1 MAPMEEKRVS
11 GRPERQDES
20 RRLKVCHLVS
30 STNGARW
37 VVDQLSWLRDHYGHD
52 VTAVVGGANGPLI
65 EMLKDAG
72 IRTHVE
78 AGFAAYDSVA
88 SVLRV
93 PGAIWRLGR
102 FLRRE
107 GFDVVQSHLL
117 FAMIIT
123 RFAAWCVD
131 VPVRLAMYASPYH
144 LDVPRTLWMDR
155 LMWWMDTRLI
165 ASCRYTD
172 DLLAHHGV
180 AERRR
185 ALIYYGPDDNL
196 YDPATTPPLDLRAE
210 FGWPASA
217 RIVVMI
223 AYFYARLSDND
234 WVPPVIRGKDSK
246 GFEDLIRAA
255 PAILEACP
263 DTRIVL
269 VGAGWGATG
278 TAFMDEM
285 RQLVVDLG
293 LADRIA
299 FTGYRRETNAILRGA
314 DVAVQAALYENVGGV
329 IEALMM
335 ACPTVATAVGGMVD
349 CVRDGQTGVL
359 VRPADP
365 ADLARGIVS
374 LLRDPV
380 RARLLA
386 DNGRRL
392 MLERFSLARTC
403 RDLDALYRVERSE
416 GRRSFYH
423 PVVSLGRCIV
433 GLPVLAWFVARV
445 AYRDFYLPQ
454 HWPIHRYRL
463 RRWIA
468 SATDRDTY
476 LRPVR
481 QGGAWLS
488 RRVRSSWNAIRR
500 ALGFRPVRL
509 LPRPSLL
516 PLLRIHVA
524 NRWTTL
530 RLTATRRRI
539 ELPMYARMYRDQ
551 LMSWIGSHSPGWGV
565 MARLNQWGRFGE
577 WRRGGDRSKSS
588 DHGAFSDAA
597 SAEFEATAAHA
608 NGPSPVHRV
617 ETASLNP

>member
-1 MAPMEEKRVS
+1 MSIARKRVS
-11 GRPERQDES
+11 GRPEGHDGS

-52 VTAVVGGANGPLI
+52 VTAVVGGVSGPLI
-65 EMLKDAG
+65 DMLKDAG

-78 AGFAAYDSVA
+78 PGFAAYDGVV

-93 PGAIWRLGR
+93 PVAIWRLGR

-107 GFDVVQSHLL
+107 RFDVVQSHLV

-123 RFAAWCVD
+123 RFAAWCAD

-172 DLLAHHGV
+172 DLLARYGV
-180 AERRR
+180 PEQRR
-185 ALIYYGPDDNL
+185 ALIYYGPNDTL
-196 YDPATTPPLDLRAE
+196 YNPATTPPLDLRAE
-210 FGWPASA
+210 FGWPAST
-217 RIVVMI
+217 RVVVMI

-246 GFEDLIRAA
+246 GFEDLIRAT
-255 PAILEACP
+255 PAILAECP

-269 VGAGWGATG
+269 VGAGWSAPG

-285 RQLVVDLG
+285 KQLVVDLG
-293 LADRIA
+293 FADRIV

-329 IEALMM
+329 IESLMM

-359 VRPADP
+359 VRPSDP
-365 ADLARGIVS
+365 ADLARGITH

-380 RARLLA
+380 QARVLA

-403 RDLDALYRVERSE
+403 RDLDALYRLERSAR
-416 GRRSFYH
+416 RRSFYN
-423 PVVSLGRCIV
+423 PLVSLGRCIV
-433 GLPVLAWFVARV
+433 GLPVLALFVSRV

-454 HWPIHRYRL
+454 HWPVHRYWL
-463 RRWIA
+463 KRRVVA
-468 SATDRDTY
+468 ATDRDTY
-476 LRPVR
+476 LRPVCSGLVLLAVGIR
-481 QGGAWLS
+481 TSL
-488 RRVRSSWNAIRR
+488 NAMEQ
-500 ALGFRPVRL
+500 AFGFRLVWL
-509 LPRPSLL
+509 LPRPSAPL
-516 PLLRIHVA
+516 PLRIRVA
-524 NRWTTL
+524 NRWVTW
-530 RLTATRRRI
+530 RLTVARHLI
-539 ELPMYARMYRDQ
+539 ELPMYVRMYRDQ
-551 LMSWIGSHSPGWGV
+551 LVSWIGRHSPGWGI
-565 MARLNQWGRFGE
+565 MARLERLIRWPQRSCDARIGVRDFAVRNTAPARTEAFTTDAE
-577 WRRGGDRSKSS
+577 CPGGGHHTES
-588 DHGAFSDAA
+588 A
-597 SAEFEATAAHA
+597 S
-608 NGPSPVHRV
+608 P
-617 ETASLNP
+617 NP